1 MTVLFKHN
9 GVTTESAECAGGLVE
24 HEAHKWRPGEK
35 TEYFTCQGAVKCQ
48 FCVNLIWRDK
58 MVQHLQ
64 TAHPDKLVPSDGA
77 PATHTG
83 RPAQHSGIPKL
94 RQLTP
99 AERRSAIDP
108 DAWTTAPLPGP
119 DALAE
124 EECDHENGFG
134 PHGCAGCGASASD
147 VINKIEPLGFH
158 AWWSKLVDEA
168 APTIQRKAGEYG
180 SNSLAEMGRMF
191 ARAQGRDRIEDHE
204 ALEIGCMIYAKGKLE
219 RVLDAMLKGRL
230 PSTDTWHDL
239 GVYSSMA
246 QYIRENKRW
255 P

>member
-1 MTVLFKHN
+1 M
-9 GVTTESAECAGGLVE
+9 
-24 HEAHKWRPGEK
+24 
-35 TEYFTCQGAVKCQ
+35 
-48 FCVNLIWRDK
+48 
-58 MVQHLQ
+58 
-64 TAHPDKLVPSDGA
+64 SDNGA

-83 RPAQHSGIPKL
+83 RPAMHSGLLENADCEFCGNAFVRSRLVEHIQTEHPDRLFKHNGVTTEPFPCPDVKPHVRHKWQPGEKTEFFTCPGSGVVEVPGL
-94 RQLTP
+94 GGLQVP
-99 AERRSAIDP
+99 ADDEP
-108 DAWTTAPLPGP
+108 TEP
-119 DALAE
+119 DALAV

-147 VINKIEPLGFH
+147 VLDKIEPLGFH

>member
-9 GVTTESAECAGGLVE
+9 GVTTESAPCAGGLVE

-83 RPAQHSGIPKL
+83 RPAMHSGIP
-94 RQLTP
+94 
-99 AERRSAIDP
+99 A
-108 DAWTTAPLPGP
+108 
-119 DALAE
+119 DALAV

-147 VINKIEPLGFH
+147 VLDKIEPLGFH